1 MIDIQKD
8 VFARLSADTS
18 LASIVGAYGGGVAI
32 FTDYIPSDFVADAD
46 PVIIVAA
53 PFDSADFDTFDQ
65 YGRTIQLNVRLYHKP
80 SGNSL
85 SLMQAAERA
94 RTVLK
99 TWPAG
104 SITAASLVDATV
116 TGPVSAPTDDP
127 ALSGLLLSVR
137 LIIQET

>member
-8 VFARLSADTS
+8 VFARLAADTS
-18 LASIVGAYGGGVAI
+18 LASIVGTYGDAVAI
-32 FTDYIPSDFVADAD
+32 FTDYVPSDFVIGAD
-46 PVIIVAA
+46 PALVVDA
-53 PFDSADFDTFDQ
+53 PFDNADFDTFNQ
-65 YGRTIQLNVRLYHKP
+65 YGRTIQLNVRCYHKP
-80 SGNSL
+80 DGNSL

-99 TWPAG
+99 LWPAG
-104 SITAASLVDATV
+104 SITAADLVDATV